1 MHSRALNKQRM
12 VCGEEATDCLPAP
25 ASGCKNSYDDNAR
38 LLRIWARKGRH
49 VSLCVQP
56 AASLTSLSPA
66 AFSIERI
73 TYLA

>member
-38 LLRIWARKGRH
+38 LIRIRAKRTAGT
-49 VSLCVQP
+49 Q
-56 AASLTSLSPA
+56 AAA
-66 AFSIERI
+66 QGGN
-73 TYLA
+73 